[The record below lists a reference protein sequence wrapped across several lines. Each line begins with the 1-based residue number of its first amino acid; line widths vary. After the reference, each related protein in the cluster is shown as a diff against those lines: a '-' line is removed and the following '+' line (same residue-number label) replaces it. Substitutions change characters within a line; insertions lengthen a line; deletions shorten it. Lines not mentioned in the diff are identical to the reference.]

1 MPEGVNL
8 CPKAHFGYML
18 SGKMRVVMPD
28 SGEEK
33 VISAGDVSVA
43 YVCRMGA
50 HSLCL
55 LI

>member
-18 SGKMRVVMPD
+18 SGKMRVMMPD

-33 VISAGDVSVA
+33 VIGAGDVSVA
-43 YVCRMGA
+43 CECRLN
-50 HSLCL
+50 SLCL

>member
-18 SGKMRVVMPD
+18 SGKMRVMMPD
-28 SGEEK
+28 NGEEK

-43 YVCRMGA
+43 YAFRIDIFV
-50 HSLCL
+50 S
-55 LI
+55 ID